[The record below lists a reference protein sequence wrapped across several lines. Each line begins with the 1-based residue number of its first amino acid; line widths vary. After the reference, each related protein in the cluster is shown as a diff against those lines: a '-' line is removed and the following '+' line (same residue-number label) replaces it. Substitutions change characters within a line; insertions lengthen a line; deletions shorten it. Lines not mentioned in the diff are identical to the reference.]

1 MRERVRRRK
10 TAWFSGRAVLP
21 LVGSALLGVL
31 VSVMMRELGFY
42 QAMSEITRLFAAYFS
57 LPFGK

>member
-1 MRERVRRRK
+1 MTERVRRKK
-10 TAWFSGRAVLP
+10 TGRFSGRAVLP

-31 VSVMMRELGFY
+31 VSAMIRELGFY
-42 QAMSEITRLFAAYFS
+42 EAMSETARLFAAYFS